1 MDYWKPSVA
10 LLNDKD
16 FLSNL
21 KTYDK
26 DNINPKIIARIR
38 KEYTSNP
45 EFTPERAANASAAA
59 EGLCKWV
66 TAMDKYDNVAKV
78 RAVSTGFAFS
88 SAAEAHAF
96 PSLFCFPSA
105 NQHAF
110 PNARC
115 STLRRCELVPI
126 VLAAF
131 ASINIA
137 TCALSSNIA

>member
-1 MDYWKPSVA
+1 MA

-16 FLSNL
+16 FLGNL

-66 TAMDKYDNVAKV
+66 TAMDKYDAVAKV
-78 RAVSTGFAFS
+78 RAQIS
-88 SAAEAHAF
+88 SD
-96 PSLFCFPSA
+96 
-105 NQHAF
+105 
-110 PNARC
+110 
-115 STLRRCELVPI
+115 
-126 VLAAF
+126 
-131 ASINIA
+131 
-137 TCALSSNIA
+137 